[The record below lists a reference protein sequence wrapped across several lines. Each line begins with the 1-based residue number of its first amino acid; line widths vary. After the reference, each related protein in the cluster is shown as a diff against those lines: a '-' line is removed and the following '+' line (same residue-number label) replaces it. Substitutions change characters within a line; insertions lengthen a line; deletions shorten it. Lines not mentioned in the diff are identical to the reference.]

1 MLVRFVAMVVFGVMA
16 YRVVLLPQRL
26 VPLPTRTPHGR
37 RVNNGI
43 FCKQRFD
50 VGNKGICRIDG
61 VKPVG
66 DIAQVGAMLTL
77 QSNGFGYKPL
87 QLVRD
92 GTDGE
97 CP

>member
-1 MLVRFVAMVVFGVMA
+1 MPYGYYMLVRFVAMVVFGVMV
-16 YRVVLLPQRL
+16 YRVVLLAQRF

-61 VKPVG
+61 VKPVSDARG
-66 DIAQVGAMLTL
+66 QASGI
-77 QSNGFGYKPL
+77 
-87 QLVRD
+87 
-92 GTDGE
+92 
-97 CP
+97 